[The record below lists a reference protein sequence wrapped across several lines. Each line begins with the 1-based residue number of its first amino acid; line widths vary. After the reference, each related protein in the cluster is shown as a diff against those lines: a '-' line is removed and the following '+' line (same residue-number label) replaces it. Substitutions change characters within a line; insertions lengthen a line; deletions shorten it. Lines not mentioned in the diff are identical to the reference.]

1 MWRWAI
7 AALAL
12 AVSGCVGVDTSWE
25 PAMRARLSARAAIPV
40 EPAYAS
46 ARPSYAIGAP
56 GLDASS
62 FAEAVPASATNQR
75 FACDNGAALQLNR
88 VQDGAALQA
97 TWSDTGDRALL
108 RRTGEAAAWE
118 NNAAQL
124 RTAGARAVWI
134 SDSGGAVTV
143 APGDTLS
150 RIAQRLYGDPARAA
164 AIAAANADQIS
175 DPDRIY
181 AGQVLRLPGQS
192 IERRCR
198 RVG

>member
-1 MWRWAI
+1 
-7 AALAL
+7 
-12 AVSGCVGVDTSWE
+12 
-25 PAMRARLSARAAIPV
+25 MRARLSARAAIPV
-40 EPAYAS
+40 EPAYAA

-75 FACDNGAALQLNR
+75 FACDDGAALQLDR
-88 VQDGAALQA
+88 AQDGAALQA

-108 RRTGEAAAWE
+108 RRTSDAATWE
-118 NNAAQL
+118 NNSVQL

-134 SDSGGAVTV
+134 SRSGGAVTV
-143 APGDTLS
+143 AHGDTLS
-150 RIAQRLYGDPARAA
+150 RIAQRIYGDAAQAA
-164 AIAAANADQIS
+164 AIGAANADQIS

-181 AGQVLRLPGQS
+181 AGQVLRLPGRQV
-192 IERRCR
+192 ERRCR